1 MGPFIQFYGR
11 QQALRIGHL
20 LLPGETGTVVFLE
33 NHLMAKEKK
42 TARAYMPHDLETIA
56 RRVMREK
63 GLIVDFPTAAL
74 LQANRCRDLG
84 SIAEKTDGLADLRD
98 LPWTSIDND
107 DSLDL
112 DQLEVVFREDNE
124 YRLLVAVADV
134 DIFVASNSPIDEA
147 AKVNTTSVYTGVK
160 NFPMLPERLSFDL
173 TSLLAEKDRRAMVVE
188 IRISLNGHIAGSR
201 IFPALVKNKAK
212 LCYDA
217 VASWL
222 EGKAKVPEPLAQK
235 NLRLQVEMQDHLA
248 QILRRV
254 RMAAGALEFATLETR
269 VEMAANG
276 RVKRIVPRR
285 QNRAERI
292 IEELMVAC
300 NQSVAV
306 FLTDKGFPVLSR
318 VVREPEHWPR
328 IVELADAYHLRLPA
342 DPDARALARFLR
354 KARQA
359 KPDAFADL
367 SLAII
372 KSIGRGEYHILAA
385 GKISEGHFS
394 LALKNYAHS
403 TAPNRRYP
411 DLLTQRLLKAAV
423 AGSTKHAYSLPKLQ
437 SLALHCTQQEDAAN
451 KVERQMKKCA
461 AAELLEDKVGYLFS
475 ALVTGSSDK
484 GTWVRIKNPPVE
496 GKLVRGNQRVNIG
509 DRLRVRLLST
519 DVEKGFIDFARG

>member
-1 MGPFIQFYGR
+1 LI
-11 QQALRIGHL
+11 LRI
-20 LLPGETGTVVFLE
+20 ETDTVVFKLFREAE
-33 NHLMAKEKK
+33 NHTMAKEKK
-42 TARAYMPHDLETIA
+42 TARSYMPHNLEAIA
-56 RRVMREK
+56 RRVMQEK
-63 GLIVDFPTAAL
+63 GLMVDFPAAAL
-74 LQANRCRDLG
+74 HQANHCRDLG
-84 SIAEKTDGLADLRD
+84 AVLEKSDRLADLRD

-107 DSLDL
+107 DSMDL
-112 DQLEVVFREDNE
+112 DQLEAVFLDDKEF
-124 YRLLVAVADV
+124 RLLVAVADV
-134 DIFVASNSPIDEA
+134 DIFVASNSPIDAA
-147 AKVNTTSVYTGVK
+147 AKINTTSVYTGVK

-173 TSLLAEKDRRAMVVE
+173 TSLLPGKDRRAMVVE
-188 IRISLNGHIAGSR
+188 VRITLNGHIVGSR

-217 VASWL
+217 VSDWL
-222 EGKAKVPEPLAQK
+222 EGKAKAPEPLAREK
-235 NLRLQVEMQDHLA
+235 DLCRQVEIQDRLA
-248 QILRRV
+248 QSLRRV
-254 RMAAGALEFATLETR
+254 RMAAGALDFATLETR

-276 RVKRIVPRR
+276 RVKRIVIRR

-300 NQSVAV
+300 NQSAAV
-306 FLTDKGFPVLSR
+306 FLAEKGLPVLSR
-318 VVREPEHWPR
+318 VVREPERWPR
-328 IVELADAYHLRLPA
+328 IVELAAAYHSHLPA
-342 DPDARALARFLR
+342 DPDAKALARFLQ

-359 KPDAFADL
+359 MPDAFGDL

-372 KSIGRGEYHILAA
+372 KLIGRGEYHVLAA
-385 GKISEGHFS
+385 GKIPQGHFG

-423 AGSTKHAYSLPKLQ
+423 AGFSKNIYSLPKLQ

-461 AAELLEDKVGYLFS
+461 AAELLVDKVGCLFS
-475 ALVTGSSDK
+475 ALITGSSDK

-496 GKLVRGNQRVNIG
+496 GKLVRGNQQVNVG

-519 DVEKGFIDFARG
+519 DVEKGFIDFARA